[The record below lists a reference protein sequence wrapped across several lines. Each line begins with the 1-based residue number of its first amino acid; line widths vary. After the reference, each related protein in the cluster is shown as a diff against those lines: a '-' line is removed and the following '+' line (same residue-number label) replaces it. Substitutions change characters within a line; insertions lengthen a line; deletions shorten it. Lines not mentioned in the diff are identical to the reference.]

1 MSQKKLFDREINSA
15 CASSDGASST
25 LSHVISEAEKTHI
38 VKVLRSTKGNKKKAA
53 EILGI
58 SRKTLWEKIKTY
70 DIKAE

>member
-1 MSQKKLFDREINSA
+1 MSQKKLFNGEIN
-15 CASSDGASST
+15 SDGASSDCAAST
-25 LSHVISEAEKTHI
+25 LSHIISEAEKAHI